1 MAYNLEYIDIILL
14 IMIAAFVLLRLRR
27 VLGRKSGHESK
38 SLNKFKEQIL
48 GKENNI
54 LSSPLKVNVKEDLSE
69 ESKKHFLQGASQA
82 YETIISSFAKGDKST
97 LKSLLD
103 QNMFQDFSKSID
115 ERNAKKI
122 VSEITFIGVRSIKIK
137 KFSRKDNT
145 YSMTVDFVSEVI
157 TCLKDKNNKIIEG
170 NPDIIKTVRDCWRF
184 SKNMW
189 SHNPTWYLS
198 ETLT

>member
-38 SLNKFKEQIL
+38 SFNKFKEQIL
-48 GKENNI
+48 GKENNV
-54 LSSPLKVNVKEDLSE
+54 LSSPLKVNAKEDLSE
-69 ESKKHFLQGASQA
+69 EAKKHFLKGASQA

-97 LKSLLD
+97 LKPLLD
-103 QNMFQDFSKSID
+103 QKMFHDFSKSID
-115 ERNAKKI
+115 ERNVKKI
-122 VSEITFIGVRSIKIK
+122 ASEITFIGVKSISIK
-137 KFSRKDNT
+137 KFSKKDNT
-145 YSMTVDFVSEVI
+145 YLITVDFVSEII

-189 SHNPTWYLS
+189 SHNPAWYLS